1 MNPVSNPRVEIAMD
15 RLRENGEAV
24 LRACYSREIE
34 PTVVTK
40 VVSAHPEIVRCLRDV
55 GFHSMADSRLAN
67 LRSLRE
73 SVPEVK
79 LELLRLPMLS
89 QVREVVELADVSLNS
104 EISTLRALD
113 RAAGDLDTRHGVIL
127 MIDVGD
133 LREGVWPDEIESV
146 GEILGELENLD
157 AVGVGTNLACYG
169 GVIPDA
175 ENMARLLKA
184 KSVLEAIMGQRVPV
198 VSGGNSAN
206 WSMLEAGEMPAEVN
220 NLRLGEV
227 VFLGT
232 ESIERRPIEGMHR
245 DVFTLVAEVRE
256 IKEKPS
262 MPLGKTGQDAFG
274 RTPHFEDRGRRLR
287 AIVAVG
293 RADANPEGLT
303 PQDPG
308 IEILGA
314 SSDHLILDV
323 EMAEETPRM
332 GDELRFGLRGYES
345 LLRLF
350 MSDYVD
356 KTVKGA

>member
-1 MNPVSNPRVEIAMD
+1 MSNPRVEIDLD

-24 LRACYSREIE
+24 LRACYGREIE

-40 VVSAHPEIVRCLRDV
+40 VVSAHPEIVRCLRDL
-55 GFHSMADSRLAN
+55 GFRSMADSRLDN

-89 QVREVVELADVSLNS
+89 RVREVVDVADVSLNS
-104 EISTLRALD
+104 EITTLRALD
-113 RAAGDLDTRHGVIL
+113 GAAGELGTRHGVIL

-133 LREGVWPDEIESV
+133 LREGMWPDEIGSF
-146 GEILGELENLD
+146 GEACRHLRNVD
-157 AVGVGTNLACYG
+157 VVGVGTNLACYG

-175 ENMARLLKA
+175 DNMARLIKA
-184 KSVLEAIMGQRVPV
+184 KSVLEAVMGTRIPM

-206 WSMLEAGEMPAEVN
+206 WSMLEAGEMPPEVN

-227 VFLGT
+227 VFLGI
-232 ESIERRPIEGMHR
+232 ESIERRPVEGMHR
-245 DVFTLVAEVRE
+245 DVFTLVAEVIE
-256 IKEKPS
+256 IREKPS

-274 RTPHFEDRGRRLR
+274 RIPHFEDRGRRLR
-287 AIVAVG
+287 AIAAVG
-293 RADANPEGLT
+293 RADVSPEGLI
-303 PQDPG
+303 PEDPG

-323 EMAEETPRM
+323 EMAEEPPRT
-332 GDELRFGLRGYES
+332 GEELRFGVRSYEA
-345 LLRLF
+345 LLRSF

-356 KTVKGA
+356 KWVKGA